1 MQAFR
6 NTTSQE
12 DMVKFVTKFG
22 PVQTITWPMDH
33 ETKNHKN
40 YLFAKYENR
49 RDANVALK
57 QCGKKKVRKWRYFG
71 QRCLEVRN
79 I

>member
-6 NTTSQE
+6 NTTSQQ
-12 DMVKFVTKFG
+12 DMVKFVTNFG

-40 YLFAKYENR
+40 YLFAKYVDR
-49 RDANVALK
+49 RNADAALK
-57 QCGKKKVRKWRYFG
+57 QCGKKKVSK
-71 QRCLEVRN
+71 
-79 I
+79 